1 MNKGGRETKRKP
13 SVRKAS
19 WKSTAETETERLL
32 APPEGSSYT
41 AAPQGCARRRGAR
54 APQAHGRAGGAGGS
68 RALGTVLPEDSIG
81 QRCLM

>member
-41 AAPQGCARRRGAR
+41 AAPQGCAR
-54 APQAHGRAGGAGGS
+54 AHGRAGGPGGS
-68 RALGTVLPEDSIG
+68 RALGTVLPEESIG